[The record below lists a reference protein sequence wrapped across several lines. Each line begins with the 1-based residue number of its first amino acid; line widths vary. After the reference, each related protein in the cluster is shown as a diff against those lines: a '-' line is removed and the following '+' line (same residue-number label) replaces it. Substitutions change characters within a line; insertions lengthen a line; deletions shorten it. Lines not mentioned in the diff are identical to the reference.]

1 MRLLLDTHLLLWA
14 AARSERLPRE
24 ARELLE
30 NDDNEVYYSAA
41 SIWENRDQ
49 ERARTQRF

>member
-1 MRLLLDTHLLLWA
+1 LLDTHLLLWA

-30 NDDNEVYYSAA
+30 DDDKRGVL
-41 SIWENRDQ
+41 
-49 ERARTQRF
+49 QRG